1 MKAHEGAKSICKLL
15 DTWPNN
21 LLVTTAFGRK
31 DHYSIWNQP
40 RPCRC
45 HKVPGGSKMAG
56 FVRPGKAW
64 NSQAA
69 ETPGDPGRTV
79 GACHWE
85 NNEKPWDFRRF
96 PMTLQ
101 RSPEPRAFKAC
112 PPPYSRAGPRK
123 AAPFLRQVMAL
134 AKAGGLRMC
143 AVPEYMIVQ
152 TSINH
157 RYDRER

>member
-1 MKAHEGAKSICKLL
+1 MKAQNPYVNCWILGQTTSWSLQPSAERIITPSGISQGPAGA
-15 DTWPNN
+15 T
-21 LLVTTAFGRK
+21 
-31 DHYSIWNQP
+31 
-40 RPCRC
+40 
-45 HKVPGGSKMAG
+45 
-56 FVRPGKAW
+56 W

-85 NNEKPWDFRRF
+85 NNEKPWDFGRF